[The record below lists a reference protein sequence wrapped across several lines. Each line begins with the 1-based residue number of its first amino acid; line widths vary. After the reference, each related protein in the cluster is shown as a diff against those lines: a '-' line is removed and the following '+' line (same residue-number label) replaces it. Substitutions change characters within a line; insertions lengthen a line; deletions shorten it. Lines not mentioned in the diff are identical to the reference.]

1 MSNIFS
7 EPGAKNRSETATVC
21 WWYTVIYIR
30 DRTFQDSNSWQQ
42 FLFNPSYRHNIL
54 NFAVFTRVISHQKLK
69 VYSKQIL
76 SPVQS
81 IGPMSFIFIYS
92 TRLQQR
98 GQWCCWSENSCLGS
112 NILTVSL
119 IFSLVFYVSCYRV
132 LKQDKKYQVMSQPFD
147 NDRQYALTQVRFIST
162 KDRMLRLLFCYNTQ
176 CHSKLL

>member
-1 MSNIFS
+1 MIYCDLYSWLNI
-7 EPGAKNRSETATVC
+7 
-21 WWYTVIYIR
+21 
-30 DRTFQDSNSWQQ
+30 QDSNSWQQ
-42 FLFNPSYRHNIL
+42 FLFNPSYPATDI
-54 NFAVFTRVISHQKLK
+54 TYWISRCLPEWFLTKS
-69 VYSKQIL
+69 SKFIGNKF
-76 SPVQS
+76 SRRCNQS
-81 IGPMSFIFIYS
+81 AQWVLLIYS

-98 GQWCCWSENSCLGS
+98 GQWRCWSENSCLVP

-132 LKQDKKYQVMSQPFD
+132 LKQDKKYQVMSQPVD